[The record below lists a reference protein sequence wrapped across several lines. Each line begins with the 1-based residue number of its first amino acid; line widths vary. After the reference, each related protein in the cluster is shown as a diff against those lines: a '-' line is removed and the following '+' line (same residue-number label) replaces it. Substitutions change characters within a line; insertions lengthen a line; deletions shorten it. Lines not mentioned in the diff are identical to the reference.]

1 MASIATEPLAAHG
14 GKPAVPNC
22 PPDRFAWPIVTQE
35 DEQAILDV
43 LQNRSMSGTDVTK
56 LFEQEFASWNGTEF
70 ALGVCNGTAG
80 LLAAMW
86 ACGVGAGSEIICPAI
101 TYWAS
106 AAPAL
111 QIGATVNFADIDPE
125 TLCIAPADIEHR
137 IGPDTRAIVVVHYCG
152 HPCDMDAILPIARKH
167 GLKVIEDA
175 SHAHGGLYKG
185 RKVAALGDIAVMS
198 MMTGKSFAIGEA
210 GMIVTDDRDLYERC
224 VAFGH
229 YERTGVASNY
239 NPADGQ
245 ITSDDLK
252 TFAGLPLGG
261 AKHRM
266 NQWCSA
272 MGRVQLKHYEA
283 RIAEIQSAMNRFW
296 DLLEDVPGIKA
307 HRTEAES
314 GSTMGGWY
322 YARGLYRAEELG
334 GLSCAKFCQA
344 VRAEG
349 VPTATP
355 GANQPLHTH
364 AYFHQADIFRQGKP
378 TALSFGQ
385 RDVRQGPGSLPV
397 SESINEIALGVPWF
411 KRDEPEFIQQVTD
424 AYRKV
429 ALQAEKL
436 LL

>member
-1 MASIATEPLAAHG
+1 MTTNATDPLALQG
-14 GKPAVPNC
+14 GTPAVEKYPSN
-22 PPDRFAWPIVTQE
+22 RFAWPIVTEE

-43 LQNRSMSGTDVTK
+43 LRNRSMSGTDITK
-56 LFEQEFASWNGTEF
+56 QFEAEFAAWNTTEY
-70 ALGVCNGTAG
+70 ALGACNGTAG

-86 ACGVGAGSEIICPAI
+86 ACGVSAGGEIICPSV

-111 QIGATVNFADIDPE
+111 QLGGTVNFADIDPD
-125 TLCIAPADIEHR
+125 TLCIDPADIEHR

-152 HPCDMDAILPIARKH
+152 YPCDMDAILPIARKH
-167 GLKVIEDA
+167 GLKVIEDV

-185 RKVAALGDIAVMS
+185 RKVGTLGDIAVMS
-198 MMTGKSFAIGEA
+198 LMTGKSFAAGEA
-210 GMIVTDDRDLYERC
+210 GLIVTSDRDLFERC

-229 YERTGVASNY
+229 YERTGVASRY

-245 ITSDDLK
+245 VTNDDLK
-252 TFAGLPLGG
+252 AFAGVPLGG

-266 NQWCSA
+266 NQWCAA
-272 MGRVQLKHYEA
+272 MGRVQLKHYDA
-283 RIAEIQSAMNRFW
+283 RIAEIDAAMTRFW

-307 HRTEAES
+307 HRPAAES

-322 YARGLYRAEELG
+322 YAHGLYRAEELG
-334 GLSCAKFCQA
+334 GLSCAKFCEA

-349 VPTATP
+349 VPSAP

-364 AYFHQADIFRQGKP
+364 AYFHQADIFSQGKP
-378 TALSFGQ
+378 TAIAFGQ

-397 SESINEIALGVPWF
+397 SESINEIAFGVPWF
-411 KRDEPEFIQQVTD
+411 KRDEPELIEQVAG

-436 LL
+436 LQT